1 MQTQSIN
8 NKSEPDIN
16 AEVFTVGYEKEN
28 PKKNEVHICSYCGR
42 EIIGDYEYIKTKRG
56 TELYFC
62 KDMRCRRND

>member
-1 MQTQSIN
+1 M
-8 NKSEPDIN
+8 KKK
-16 AEVFTVGYEKEN
+16 KEN